1 MDRPRLL
8 SIPKVSGQSDLSNV
22 VSEDEAVVGVRMIY
36 KGKFD
41 VAEGNFLII
50 ASRFN
55 EFVVDKLIEGAKGA
69 FEMVGGPKLSYDI
82 AYCPGAAELPL
93 MAKAGAETSRYNAI
107 VALGAVIRG
116 ETSHYDVVVGV
127 TTNGLAKVA
136 QDYNLPVMMGIL
148 TTDTVEQALNRA
160 GIKAGNKGYEATLGA
175 IEMVSVTRQIA
186 GRS

>member
-1 MDRPRLL
+1 
-8 SIPKVSGQSDLSNV
+8 
-22 VSEDEAVVGVRMIY
+22 MIY
-36 KGKFD
+36 KGNFD
-41 VAEGNFLII
+41 IVEGNFLII

-55 EFVVDKLIEGAKGA
+55 ELVVDKLVEGAKGA
-69 FEMVGGPKLSYDI
+69 FEMVGISDLSYDV

-93 MAKAGAETSRYNAI
+93 LAKVGAATSRYDAI

-136 QDYNLPVMMGIL
+136 LDFGVPVLMGIL

-160 GIKAGNKGYEATLGA
+160 GIKGGNKGYEAALGA
-175 IEMVSVTRQIA
+175 IEMVSVARQLGA
-186 GRS
+186 KV